1 MSSTFAAFISNHDW
15 LIIMGL
21 LLSGMIIF
29 HGLSRRVYRFLLS
42 HLTSQNNLWLV
53 SLIEATYTPWL
64 TFFWLYII
72 SFIVPIVMLRFHIDL
87 SRLPVVNVIR
97 SFLFLGACYWS
108 LLNFITKM
116 EQEIAPRASRLP
128 VRDKTTVRAL
138 AQLSRV
144 ILTLLVIL
152 MILPMLGFHTSSL
165 LVFGGASGIAAGFAA
180 KDTLANVLGGMMIF
194 WDRPFS
200 VGDWISSPD
209 RNVEG
214 TVEHI
219 GWRLTRIRTFSKQPL
234 YVPNGLFSSIILVN
248 PSRMTHRQINVT
260 IGVRYDDAAQI
271 EKIVKAI
278 DHLVRH
284 HPAIDTTQSILVHFI
299 EFATSSLNINIW
311 AFIKTTDWAKYRDAQ
326 QDIFLKSIEIITAH
340 GAECAF
346 PTTTLHVPDPV
357 MVAASKGDARNDFEK
372 NQKP

>member
-1 MSSTFAAFISNHDW
+1 MNSAFYAFISNHDW

-42 HLTSQNNLWLV
+42 QLTSQKNPWLS

-116 EQEIAPRASRLP
+116 EQEIAPRAARLP
-128 VRDKTTVRAL
+128 VRDETTVRAL
-138 AQLSRV
+138 AQLSRI

-248 PSRMTHRQINVT
+248 PARMTHRQINAT
-260 IGVRYDDAAQI
+260 IGVRYDDTAQI

-284 HPAIDTTQSILVHFI
+284 HPAIDTTQSILVHFV
-299 EFATSSLNINIW
+299 EFAASSLNINIW

-326 QDIFLKSIEIITAH
+326 QDIFLKSIEIIVAH

-357 MVAASKGDARNDFEK
+357 IVATSK
-372 NQKP
+372 